1 MMVVRMTF
9 RVLVVRDGRELFFFG
24 QGGVDR
30 AVLLRE
36 EGGGEE
42 GGDGFR

>member
-1 MMVVRMTF
+1 MMVVCMTIG
-9 RVLVVRDGRELFFFG
+9 VLVVRDGRELFFFG

-30 AVLLRE
+30 AVLLRK

-42 GGDGFR
+42 GGDGLR